1 MTLRKMLPN
10 LVTFSGLICAFSA
23 VLLVTHD
30 QFTIAS
36 ICILAGYLLDA
47 VDGAVARKLGVAS
60 DFGLQLDSLVDIV
73 TFGVAPALLIYRYL
87 LFLEGHQVVMW
98 IVCVG
103 YVIGGVFRLARFNL
117 LPAKGSH
124 SDNVGLTIST
134 SGAVL
139 ALSVLSNQHYDHHL
153 FPVYVFPLLVV
164 GLSLLMVSRVR
175 YPSLGKILRRRWLSL
190 TGLGVALLLAVF
202 LSPQV
207 VWLGVTGVYI
217 SFGLTRALLS
227 AIA

>member
-1 MTLRKMLPN
+1 MLPN
-10 LVTFSGLICAFSA
+10 LVTFSGLACAFSA
-23 VLLVTHD
+23 VMLVTHD
-30 QFTIAS
+30 KFTVAS
-36 ICILAGYLLDA
+36 ICILVGYLLDA

-87 LFLEGHQVVMW
+87 FFLEGHSQVIMW
-98 IVCVG
+98 IVCII

-117 LPAKGSH
+117 LPTKKSH
-124 SDNVGLTIST
+124 SDNMGLTIST
-134 SGAVL
+134 AGAVL
-139 ALSVLSNQHYDHHL
+139 ALSVLSNQTYDHRL
-153 FPVYVFPLLVV
+153 FPVYAFPVLVV
-164 GLSLLMVSRVR
+164 VLFLLMISRVR
-175 YPSLGKILRRRWLSL
+175 YPSLSTIFRRRWLSL
-190 TGLGVALLLAVF
+190 TGLGIAIVLAVL

-227 AIA
+227 AIV